1 MAGMDPWATGFENIR
16 LRAWYRGLSDAQAK
30 ALAAEVVSFSGLNEF
45 LDIPVRSYSAGMQV
59 RLAFAMATAMAPDI
73 LLMDEWFLA
82 GDADF
87 MARAEER
94 LAVLVRDAEI
104 LVLATH
110 AMEIVRRWCTRVIRM
125 DGGRIIQDGTVEEVL
140 GPEGL
145 TPPAAAV
152 EPAPPSPAG

>member
-1 MAGMDPWATGFENIR
+1 MSASVEHAAQHIGAVRHEAVDARFEEPTH
-16 LRAWYRGLSDAQAK
+16 LRF
-30 ALAAEVVSFSGLNEF
+30 VVDGPHQN
-45 LDIPVRSYSAGMQV
+45 RH
-59 RLAFAMATAMAPDI
+59 
-73 LLMDEWFLA
+73 
-82 GDADF
+82 
-87 MARAEER
+87 
-94 LAVLVRDAEI
+94 AVLVRDAEI

-152 EPAPPSPAG
+152 EPARPSPAG